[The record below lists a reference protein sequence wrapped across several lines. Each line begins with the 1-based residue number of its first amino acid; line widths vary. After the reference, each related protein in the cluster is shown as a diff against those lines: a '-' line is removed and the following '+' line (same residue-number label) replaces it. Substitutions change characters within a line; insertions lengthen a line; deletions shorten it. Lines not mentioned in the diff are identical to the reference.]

1 MKVGTRPSPAKEG
14 RAGEGGP
21 VSYLGEGRLLAWR
34 HWVGQA
40 GNLALPGRLIQPHPL
55 LRNGL
60 WMNHPG
66 GARGAWGPGGVG
78 AMEEDQAL
86 LGAIAG
92 GSKAAFQSYYERHA
106 GRLLGYVLRVTRDRE
121 LAEDV
126 VQDVFTAIWLKASSY
141 RAEHGS
147 PLAWMYMIARNK
159 LVDRWRRRPPGEQ
172 PLEGEVERSMRE
184 VVGADPELSLG
195 LERALAVLNPEQ
207 RQAVEL
213 AVLGGY
219 THEEGAVALAVPL
232 GTFKSRVRM
241 ALLHLRALL
250 TE

>member
-1 MKVGTRPSPAKEG
+1 
-14 RAGEGGP
+14 
-21 VSYLGEGRLLAWR
+21 
-34 HWVGQA
+34 
-40 GNLALPGRLIQPHPL
+40 
-55 LRNGL
+55 
-60 WMNHPG
+60 
-66 GARGAWGPGGVG
+66 
-78 AMEEDQAL
+78 MEEDGAL

-92 GSKAAFQSYYERHA
+92 GSQEAFRSYYERHA
-106 GRLLGYVLRVTRDRE
+106 GRLLGYVLRVTKDRA

-126 VQDVFTAIWLKASSY
+126 VQDVFTSVWQKASSY

-159 LVDRWRRRPPGEQ
+159 LVDRWRRRSPGEAHASSESEEEH
-172 PLEGEVERSMRE
+172 PLWALVQ
-184 VVGADPELSLG
+184 ADPVLSMS
-195 LERALAVLNPEQ
+195 LERALGGLRPEQ

-213 AVLGGY
+213 SVLGGY
-219 THEEGAVALAVPL
+219 THEEAAVALAVPL

>member
-1 MKVGTRPSPAKEG
+1 ME
-14 RAGEGGP
+14 E
-21 VSYLGEGRLLAWR
+21 
-34 HWVGQA
+34 
-40 GNLALPGRLIQPHPL
+40 
-55 LRNGL
+55 
-60 WMNHPG
+60 
-66 GARGAWGPGGVG
+66 ARGAGGG
-78 AMEEDQAL
+78 TEDRAL
-86 LGAIAG
+86 LGAIAQ

-106 GRLLGYVLRVTRDRE
+106 GRLLGYVLRVTRDRA

-126 VQDVFTAIWLKASSY
+126 VQDVFTAIWQKASSY

-147 PLAWMYMIARNK
+147 PQAWMYMIARNK
-159 LVDRWRRRPPGEQ
+159 LVDRWRRRPPGEGA
-172 PLEGEVERSMRE
+172 LETEAGGSLRE
-184 VVGADPELSLG
+184 LVQADPELSLS
-195 LERALAVLNPEQ
+195 LERALSVLNPEQ

-219 THEEGAVALAVPL
+219 THEEAAVALAVPL

>member
-1 MKVGTRPSPAKEG
+1 
-14 RAGEGGP
+14 
-21 VSYLGEGRLLAWR
+21 
-34 HWVGQA
+34 
-40 GNLALPGRLIQPHPL
+40 
-55 LRNGL
+55 
-60 WMNHPG
+60 
-66 GARGAWGPGGVG
+66 
-78 AMEEDQAL
+78 MEEDGAL
-86 LGAIAG
+86 LVAIAG
-92 GSKAAFQSYYERHA
+92 GNPRAFRSYYERHA
-106 GRLLGYVLRVTRDRE
+106 GRLLGYVLRVTKDRA

-126 VQDVFTAIWLKASSY
+126 VQDVFTSIWQKASSY

-159 LVDRWRRRPPGEQ
+159 LVDRWRRRSPGGPSEEEH
-172 PLEGEVERSMRE
+172 PLRALVQ
-184 VVGADPELSLG
+184 ADPELTMS
-195 LERALAVLNPEQ
+195 LERALDGLRPEQ

-219 THEEGAVALAVPL
+219 THEEAAVALAVPL